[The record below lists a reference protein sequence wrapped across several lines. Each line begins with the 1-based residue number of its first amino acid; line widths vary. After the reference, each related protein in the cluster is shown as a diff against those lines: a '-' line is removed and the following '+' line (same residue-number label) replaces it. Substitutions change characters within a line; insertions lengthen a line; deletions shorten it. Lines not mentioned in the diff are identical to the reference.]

1 MRFRHIGSDE
11 ITLWIPVTI
20 PAKNL
25 VGFLLGTDKARY
37 IEFDIQIRVIARPCW
52 GEWLTEYTG
61 QWATPPVG
69 NYPARILDAINN
81 YLNSINV
88 TETFKKEIRTEIE

>member
-25 VGFLLGTDKARY
+25 VGFLLGADKVRY
-37 IEFDIQIRVIARPCW
+37 IEFDIQIRVIARPCD

-69 NYPARILDAINN
+69 NYPDRILDAINN
-81 YLNSINV
+81 YLNYINV

>member
-1 MRFRHIGSDE
+1 MRFKHISSDE
-11 ITLWIPVTI
+11 ITLWVPVTI
-20 PAKNL
+20 KAKDMG
-25 VGFLLGTDKARY
+25 GFLSGADRALYLD
-37 IEFDIQIRVIARPCW
+37 FDIQLCVSAIPSD
-52 GEWLTEYTG
+52 GEWLMEYTG

-88 TETFKKEIRTEIE
+88 TASFKKEL

>member
-1 MRFRHIGSDE
+1 MRFRHIGSNE
-11 ITLWIPVTI
+11 ITLWVPVTI
-20 PAKNL
+20 QAKSL
-25 VGFLLGTDKARY
+25 VGFLFGADKARY
-37 IEFDIQIRVIARPCW
+37 IEFDIQIRVIARPCE

-81 YLNSINV
+81 YLKSINV
-88 TETFKKEIRTEIE
+88 TDTFKKEIRTEIE